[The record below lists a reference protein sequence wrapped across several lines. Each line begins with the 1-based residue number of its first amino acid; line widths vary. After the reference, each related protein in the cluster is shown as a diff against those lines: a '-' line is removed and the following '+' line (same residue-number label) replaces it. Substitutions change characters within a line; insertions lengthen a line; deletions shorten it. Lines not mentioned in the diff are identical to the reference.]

1 MTVSQALIAALQ
13 NPACYPHPA
22 EGCRVIETHISWV
35 ILTGTYAYKI
45 KKPVDFGFLNFT
57 DLAARKHF
65 CEEELRLNQRM
76 APDLYLE
83 VLPVSGSPEAPEI
96 NGTGEPF
103 EYVLKMREFPQTQ
116 LLAELQA
123 RGELTDAH
131 IDALAEQ
138 IAQFH
143 QSTPQ
148 VPEGHALR
156 SADAI
161 VAPMRQN
168 FEQIRPLLS
177 EAADLRQL
185 DALEEWTETSVDRL
199 RPLLDQRCQ
208 QGFVR
213 ECHGD
218 LHLGNA
224 TLIDGSVVLFDCIEF
239 NEPFRLI
246 DVASD
251 AAFLAMD
258 LEDRGLK
265 CQARRFING
274 WFEHT
279 GDYAAL
285 AMLNLYKAYRALVRA
300 KVSLFRLYQEQD
312 AVQRKVI
319 VRQYRSYAN
328 LAESYSAIP
337 SRFLAITH
345 GVSAVGKSHVA
356 LRLVEAL
363 GAIRLR
369 SDVER
374 KRLHGEQSEAQQGQ
388 LDTGIYSRQ
397 ASDETYQRLHQLATT
412 ALQAGFS
419 VVIDAAYLKQQ
430 QRQDAWQAAETTGVP
445 FLILDCQAPDA
456 VIAQWLAQRQAEGV
470 DPSDATMDVVHA
482 QQASREALSE
492 SERLHSRRVDT
503 QDAGS
508 LDELVASIRQHL
520 PGL

>member
-1 MTVSQALIAALQ
+1 MSQALIAALQ
-13 NPACYPHPA
+13 NPALYPHPT
-22 EGCRVIETHISWV
+22 EGFRVIETHISWV

-57 DLAARKHF
+57 DVASRKHF

-83 VLPVSGSPEAPEI
+83 VLPISGSPDAPEL
-96 NGTGEPF
+96 NGAGEPF
-103 EYVLKMREFPQTQ
+103 EYALKMREFPQTQ

-138 IAQFH
+138 IARFH

-148 VPEGHALR
+148 VPAGHALS

-185 DALEEWTETSVDRL
+185 DALEDWTETSIQRL
-199 RPLLDQRCQ
+199 RPLLEQRCQ

-224 TLIDGSVVLFDCIEF
+224 TLIDGNVVLFDCIEF

-246 DVASD
+246 DIASD

-258 LEDRGLK
+258 LEDR
-265 CQARRFING
+265 
-274 WFEHT
+274 
-279 GDYAAL
+279 
-285 AMLNLYKAYRALVRA
+285 LVRA

-337 SRFLAITH
+337 SHFLAITH

-374 KRLHGEQSEAQQGQ
+374 KRLHGEQPQAQQGQ
-388 LDTGIYSRQ
+388 LDTGIYSQQ
-397 ASDETYQRLHQLATT
+397 ASDATYQHLHQLATT

-456 VIAQWLAQRQAEGV
+456 VIAQWLAQRQTEGV
-470 DPSDATMDVVHA
+470 DPSDATMEVVHA